1 MGKLATH
8 PLVSIRPPAYST
20 GGLTSN
26 CMTPMMKKVLL
37 RKEDFL
43 HSPAGVSHHQAPFQ
57 GAGEFKVFRLLLGVE
72 RSAWR

>member
-1 MGKLATH
+1 
-8 PLVSIRPPAYST
+8 
-20 GGLTSN
+20 
-26 CMTPMMKKVLL
+26 MMKKVLL